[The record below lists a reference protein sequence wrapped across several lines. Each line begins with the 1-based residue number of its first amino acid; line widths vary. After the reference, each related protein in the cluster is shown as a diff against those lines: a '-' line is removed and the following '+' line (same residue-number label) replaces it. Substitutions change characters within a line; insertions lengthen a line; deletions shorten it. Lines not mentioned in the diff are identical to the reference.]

1 MKVPR
6 DKTLAPWALE
16 LIEQCEVSRADRIS
30 QLGTWRSYYWRGTDF
45 GEGARYNKIFSH
57 IDRLASFLFSADDVR
72 FSISYD
78 TVLGEPY
85 HERAAAASRV
95 LNRDYHR
102 GGCDL
107 DFADAVHWALIEAKT
122 FIKTVWGQNEELE
135 SWLIHPQFMGVLR
148 EDIDG
153 LDRQEAFTY
162 TTYVTPTELARQLV
176 DRDDKE
182 QILAKIKASAN
193 RRSQE
198 EMEEVIA
205 GDALR
210 QIIIG
215 GINPVQQVTAATSK
229 NTVIVSQPPMPAI
242 DTKLAASLI
251 RVDELWVVD
260 SKRKDW
266 TTVRMV
272 NPGVLLEGDKLKD
285 AEGIILE
292 GENKHRNLSGVEGE
306 QPFTE
311 VCPNRLD
318 NYFWGQSEV
327 ITLVALQDMLN
338 SAIEDVRRITKLQA
352 RPPKAF
358 IGFQGLNEQKYKAL
372 NVPDGW
378 ISEDTPNAKIE
389 RLAPEVPPELFQQI
403 EKILNWFDEAGGF
416 QPITM
421 GQGEPGVRAGSHAQ
435 TLLRTGSPRI
445 RDRALL
451 VERQCAAHADF
462 CFKLLQ
468 AKDAGVYRSKAKEE
482 FMLSQML
489 DDYRVAVDSHSGS
502 PVFSEDMERKAFM
515 LAKAGAIGPAE
526 LIMLTRPPQQDILI
540 EHAEAR
546 AAAQAAMLQQH
557 PELASKGRKR

>member
-1 MKVPR
+1 VKVPR
-6 DKTLAPWALE
+6 DKTLSAWAQE
-16 LIEQCEVSRADRIS
+16 LIEQCEVSRQDRIS
-30 QLGTWRSYYWRGTDF
+30 QLGMWRSYYWRGTDF

-72 FSISYD
+72 FAISYD

-102 GGCDL
+102 AGCDL
-107 DFADAVHWALIEAKT
+107 DFADAVHWALVEAKT
-122 FIKTVWGQNEELE
+122 FIKTVWGHSGLE

-153 LDRQEAFTY
+153 LDRQEAFNY
-162 TTYVTPTELARQLV
+162 TTYITPAELDRQLV
-176 DRDDKE
+176 DHPEAER
-182 QILAKIKASAN
+182 IKKDVEKSAA

-210 QIIIG
+210 QVIIG
-215 GINPVQQVTAATSK
+215 GINPVMQTQAATSK
-229 NTVIVSQPPMPAI
+229 STVIVSTPPMPAL
-242 DTKLAASLI
+242 DSKLATQLL
-251 RVDELWVVD
+251 RVDELWVQD

-266 TTVRMV
+266 TTIRKIGDTMI
-272 NPGVLLEGDKLKD
+272 EGQ
-285 AEGIILE
+285 
-292 GENKHRNLSGVEGE
+292 NRHRNLSGVEGE
-306 QPFTE
+306 QPFSE

-318 NYFWGQSEV
+318 NYFWGASEIV
-327 ITLVALQDMLN
+327 SLAALQDMLN
-338 SAIEDVRRITKLQA
+338 TAIEDVRRITKLQA

-403 EKILNWFDEAGGF
+403 EKIITWFDEAGGF

-468 AKDAGVYRSKAKEE
+468 AKDATVYKSKAKEE
-482 FMLSQML
+482 FILDQML
-489 DDYRVAVDSHSGS
+489 DDYRVTVDSHSGS

-515 LAKAGAIGPAE
+515 LAKAGAISPTD
-526 LIMLTRPPQQDILI
+526 LIMLTRPPQQDILV
-540 EHAEAR
+540 EHADAR
-546 AAAQAAMLQQH
+546 AAAQAQMMQQH
-557 PELASKGRKR
+557 PELLSKGRKR